1 MCVCVCVCVCVI
13 IYLNM
18 ESSESAK
25 ETALPPHVK
34 WCRATIANK
43 PISLEHL
50 KVPTLLGAQVQS
62 CSRKRK
68 HPPSSLPIKQLF
80 IALRVL
86 WSASNNNGL
95 YHHHYHHGL
104 IFFGTLQCDHKM
116 FPHLVYPLIL
126 IKTTVWIRYCWPQ
139 FHIRKWRLKGDR
151 LQRMK
156 SVLIP
161 RPPDF

>member
-1 MCVCVCVCVCVI
+1 MCVI

-18 ESSESAK
+18 ESLESAK
-25 ETALPPHVK
+25 ETALPSQIK

-43 PISLEHL
+43 PIFLDHL
-50 KVPTLLGAQVQS
+50 KVPILPWCSSVELLKEDEA
-62 CSRKRK
+62 
-68 HPPSSLPIKQLF
+68 PPSSLPSEQLF
-80 IALRVL
+80 IALRVF

-116 FPHLVYPLIL
+116 FPHLIYPLIL
-126 IKTTVWIRYCWPQ
+126 TKTTVWIRYCWPQ
-139 FHIRKWRLKGDR
+139 FRIRKWSLKEDR
-151 LQRMK
+151 LLRRK

-161 RPPDF
+161 RTLDF